1 MKRVRAAAM
10 YLWRLL
16 LLHGDIESNPGP
28 MTKPQEEKLD
38 FVFDAV
44 KRMEASNI
52 SLLESVNK
60 VLHIHI
66 TLKNDY
72 ESLSKRVTE
81 LESRLESSISAQIP
95 ANNDAKLSEMQ
106 NQIVVLQSKIQSC
119 GSSEATTSRVNIS
132 IIRDKIDDL
141 ENRSRRSN
149 VLFYGIADGGPT
161 ESWEAVQKIVT
172 DFCQNQLGLT
182 VTSIAR
188 AHRLGRF
195 LPDKTRPIIAKF
207 FNDKEVEAI
216 ISRGSKLKNTLF
228 GLSRDFSKPVREKRR
243 NLLQFSKTIKKES
256 DRVRLVFD
264 RLHINDDV
272 YVWDPNTNQAAPITN
287 HAALSQSSSATV

>member
-1 MKRVRAAAM
+1 MSKA
-10 YLWRLL
+10 
-16 LLHGDIESNPGP
+16 
-28 MTKPQEEKLD
+28 QEEKLVY
-38 FVFDAV
+38 VFDAV

-52 SLLESVNK
+52 SVLESVNK

-72 ESLSKRVTE
+72 ESLSKRVME
-81 LESRLESSISAQIP
+81 LESRVESSISAQIP
-95 ANNDAKLSEMQ
+95 ANNDAKLSQMQSQIIEM
-106 NQIVVLQSKIQSC
+106 QSKIQSP
-119 GSSEATTSRVNIS
+119 GHSVATTSHNNIS
-132 IIRDKIDDL
+132 VIRDKIDDL

-149 VLFYGIADGGPT
+149 VLFYGIADGDPT

-172 DFCQNQLGLT
+172 DFCQNQLELT
-182 VTSIAR
+182 VSSIAR

-216 ISRGSKLKNTLF
+216 IGRGSKLKNTSF

-243 NLLQFSKTIKKES
+243 NLLQFSKSIKKES

-272 YVWDPNTNQAAPITN
+272 YVWDTNSNKAAPITN
-287 HAALSQSSSATV
+287 HAALSESSSATV